1 MAPYISDGVQTENV
15 SVTKSWERVPLYGIS
30 QHKIAERNALISKY
44 INFFMPLN

>member
-30 QHKIAERNALISKY
+30 QHKFAERNALISKD
-44 INFFMPLN
+44 INFFMALN